1 MINKFCKVKIDG
13 GRKGGF
19 NPPVRIFDPRFGLV
33 RWLEKI
39 QKQDTYY
46 YRNR

>member
-39 QKQDTYY
+39 QK
-46 YRNR
+46 